1 MPEKRSRLEYVWWNC
16 LLLRYIHLVDTFEGK
31 LPDIFGIGNQFTMEM
46 TGTDAGKIPKSY
58 SLNMFKDFVPM
69 CVLSEANQ
77 GEDHNS
83 GFLEV
88 FSFA

>member
-1 MPEKRSRLEYVWWNC
+1 
-16 LLLRYIHLVDTFEGK
+16 
-31 LPDIFGIGNQFTMEM
+31 MEM
-46 TGTDAGKIPKSY
+46 TGTDGGKIPKSY

-83 GFLEV
+83 GFLQVLVVDGSCTCCPWWGGCLKPIAFPLLEY
-88 FSFA
+88 

>member
-1 MPEKRSRLEYVWWNC
+1 MFGGMFAFK
-16 LLLRYIHLVDTFEGK
+16 IDTSFHPFEGK

-77 GEDHNS
+77 GEDYNS

-88 FSFA
+88 FSFV

>member
-1 MPEKRSRLEYVWWNC
+1 
-16 LLLRYIHLVDTFEGK
+16 
-31 LPDIFGIGNQFTMEM
+31 MEM